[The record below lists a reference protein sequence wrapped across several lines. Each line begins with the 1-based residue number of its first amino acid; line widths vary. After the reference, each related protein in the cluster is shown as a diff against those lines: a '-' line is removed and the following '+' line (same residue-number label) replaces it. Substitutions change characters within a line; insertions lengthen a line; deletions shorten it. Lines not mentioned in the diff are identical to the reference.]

1 MKKLNKIYK
10 SIIYERNEYI
20 HKEYLKWKRKNVT
33 LRGMN
38 DRYSE
43 NGGGAMLGDG
53 LYTAP
58 LGNKVLAKSY
68 GKVYFVLNAIPKT
81 PLVVNSLNDW
91 EIWSQ
96 RNLFG
101 MFSTDNYPNQR
112 EFFKNTNIKDEMVKL
127 GYDGIIIKGREIV
140 NFTPS
145 DNDLSYFENER
156 QLQMY
161 YEDMI
166 IN

>member
-1 MKKLNKIYK
+1 M
-10 SIIYERNEYI
+10 SEGVNEYN

-33 LRGMN
+33 IRGAK
-38 DRYSE
+38 E
-43 NGGGAMLGDG
+43 VGQANGGGGMLGLG

-58 LGNKVLAKSY
+58 LSNKALAKQY
-68 GKVYFVLNAIPKT
+68 GKVYFVLNAIPKH
-81 PLVVNSLNDW
+81 PLVVDGLNAW
-91 EIWSQ
+91 EIWAQ

-101 MFSTDNYPNQR
+101 MFNDENYPNQR
-112 EFFKNTNIKDEMVKL
+112 EFFQKTTIEDEMQKR
-127 GYDGIIIKGREIV
+127 GYDGVIIKGREIV
-140 NFTPS
+140 NFSPP
-145 DNDLSYFENER
+145 DNVLFFENEK

>member
-1 MKKLNKIYK
+1 MKKLSEILK
-10 SIIYERNEYI
+10 EVNEYN

-33 LRGMN
+33 IRGMKEIGK
-38 DRYSE
+38 E
-43 NGGGAMLGDG
+43 NGGGGMVGLG

-58 LGNKVLAKSY
+58 LSNKELAKKY
-68 GKVYFVLNAIPKT
+68 GKVYFVLNAIPKK
-81 PLVVNSLNDW
+81 PLVVDSLNAW

-96 RNLFG
+96 RNLFM
-101 MFSTDNYPNQR
+101 MFSDSNHPNQR
-112 EFFKNTNIKDEMVKL
+112 EFYKRTTVEAEIMKM
-127 GYDGIIIKGREIV
+127 GYDGVIIKGREMV
-140 NFTPS
+140 NYNPP
-145 DNDLSYFENER
+145 DNVLFFENER

>member
-1 MKKLNKIYK
+1 MKKLSEILK
-10 SIIYERNEYI
+10 EVNEYN
-20 HKEYLKWKRKNVT
+20 HQEYLKWKRKNVT
-33 LRGMN
+33 IRGISN
-38 DRYSE
+38 RYGE
-43 NGGGAMLGDG
+43 NGAGAMLGDG

-58 LGNKVLAKSY
+58 LGNKVLAKQY
-68 GKVYFVLNAIPKT
+68 GKVYFVLDAIPKK
-81 PLVVNSLNDW
+81 PLIVNSINDW

-96 RNLFG
+96 RNLFM
-101 MFSTDNYPNQR
+101 MFSDGNHPNQR
-112 EFFKNTNIKDEMVKL
+112 EFFKKTNIKDEMLKL
-127 GYDGIIIKGREIV
+127 GYDGIIIKGREMV

-145 DNDLSYFENER
+145 EDDLRYFENER